1 MEIKSEDLKVGDTVY
16 YRGLNWLI
24 ETHIFKIYDDKI
36 RLNNGVVR
44 NISDIGM
51 DVFLD
56 KESANKTM
64 IGVYKGKFI

>member
-1 MEIKSEDLKVGDTVY
+1 MENIDIELKVGDVVY

-36 RLNNGVVR
+36 HLNNGVIR
-44 NISDIGM
+44 RIRDIGT

-56 KESANKTM
+56 KESANNTM
-64 IGVYKGKFI
+64 VNVYKGKFI